1 MMGEVFGNGK
11 TLTVIK
17 PYTKPDGS
25 DFQDITKDNIEE
37 GQKFLSMGIVAGCRN
52 PISHEEICDLLESNL
67 FTEKDCL
74 DALSILSHIL
84 RRLDDA
90 ERR

>member
-1 MMGEVFGNGK
+1 VN
-11 TLTVIK
+11 T
-17 PYTKPDGS
+17 
-25 DFQDITKDNIEE
+25 DFQDTTKTNIED
-37 GQKFLSMGIVAGCRN
+37 GQKLLSMGIVAGCRN
-52 PISHEEICDLLESNL
+52 PVSHEEICDLLESNL

-74 DALSILSHIL
+74 DALSILSHIF